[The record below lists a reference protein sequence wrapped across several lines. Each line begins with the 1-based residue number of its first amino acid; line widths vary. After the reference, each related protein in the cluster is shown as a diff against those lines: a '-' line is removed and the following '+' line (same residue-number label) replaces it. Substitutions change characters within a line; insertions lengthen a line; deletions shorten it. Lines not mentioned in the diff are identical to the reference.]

1 MSYNRGMNKEE
12 VVHIYGL
19 PWWLRWQREKKKKK
33 CLQCRRPWF
42 DISDWKIL
50 RRRKWQH
57 TVVFLPGEFHGQ
69 RSLSGYSPWG
79 HKESDTTERLTLSLS
94 VHIYAGILAIKLNE
108 TVLSIV
114 MWMALETACM
124 CVNHSVVSIALQ
136 PRGL

>member
-1 MSYNRGMNKEE
+1 MGFPGGSDGK
-12 VVHIYGL
+12 G
-19 PWWLRWQREKKKKK
+19 KKKKK

-42 DISDWKIL
+42 DISVWKIL
-50 RRRKWQH
+50 QRRKWQH
-57 TVVFLPGEFHGQ
+57 AVVFLPGEFHGQ

-79 HKESDTTERLTLSLS
+79 RKESDTTERITLSLS
-94 VHIYAGILAIKLNE
+94 VYIYAGILAIKLNE

-124 CVNHSVVSIALQ
+124 CVSHSVVSIALQ